1 MKTNTGHT
9 IETDVP
15 KSMGGN
21 DNAPQPVE
29 TLLAAWMGCTQATA
43 LFVGRNMNPRVYI
56 DKIEFDSIEAYRDER
71 GALGGEFPL
80 KSGDSNSGGENSSD
94 SLDIP
99 ARLECVSGVVKV
111 YAVERKRG
119 ESSRL
124 ILSDEHLR
132 ILGEQSE
139 RRCPVGKRREKKHFQ
154 SFIHFSLNTSR
165 GRETQSC

>member
-56 DKIEFDSIEAYRDER
+56 EKIEFDSIEAYRDER

-80 KSGDSNSGGENSSD
+80 NIGDSRDGSGNSPD
-94 SLDIP
+94 VP

-111 YAVERKRG
+111 FAVDRKRG
-119 ESSRL
+119 ESGRL
-124 ILSDEHLR
+124 ILSDEQLR

-139 RRCPVGKRREKKHFQ
+139 RRCPVGKTSMKQF
-154 SFIHFSLNTSR
+154 NTYFV
-165 GRETQSC
+165 